1 MMTFANQFSIF
12 LFNEF
17 IKDYQ
22 AWVQLQCKKMT
33 LYINLIQGVSLF
45 YCAPIPLVRKK
56 IIVESLLPL
65 PLLADVIYVNGPLTD
80 L

>member
-1 MMTFANQFSIF
+1 MNLSKT
-12 LFNEF
+12 
-17 IKDYQ
+17 IKHGYNCN
-22 AWVQLQCKKMT
+22 VKKMT

-65 PLLADVIYVNGPLTD
+65 PLLADVIYVKGLLTD